1 MSIKMDRKAAMR
13 NTLSAERQSV
23 QDRFATAEAVLSQ
36 RPAGLASAAIDI
48 AVPPAPAAAGSAERQ
63 VIKVPLD
70 LIDDNPVNAR
80 HIYNPEVVKAIAA
93 SMATHGQ
100 MVPALAMR
108 HPSAE
113 GRYMLV
119 DGHYRKKAA
128 LAATLVTL
136 DLDLRAHVNELELY
150 RLSWLLNE
158 ERSAQSALDNAFAW
172 KQLLAGGI
180 ASNENHIAELLG
192 LSAATVNKTLAL
204 LRLPPAALDKVREA
218 PEKFGVSTGYEV
230 TLMAKLMPEQD
241 VLALVDRI
249 VLEDL
254 SSREIAELR
263 GRMERPGQRKR
274 KETSRQYKFKD
285 GGRQIGWLK
294 EWDSGKVS
302 FELQISEPKAR
313 AALVAE
319 LLERFGTGQE

>member
-1 MSIKMDRKAAMR
+1 MNTRIDRKAAMR
-13 NTLSAERQSV
+13 STLTAERQSV
-23 QDRFATAEAVLSQ
+23 QDRFATADAVLAQ
-36 RPAGLASAAIDI
+36 RPAGLASAAVESFAPID
-48 AVPPAPAAAGSAERQ
+48 VPPVPGPQDRQ
-63 VIKVPLD
+63 VIKVALD

-80 HIYNPEVVKAIAA
+80 HIYNPETVKAIAA

-100 MVPALAMR
+100 MVPALAMQ
-108 HPSAE
+108 HPSKP

-128 LAATLVTL
+128 LAANLVTL
-136 DLDLRAHVNELELY
+136 DLDLRAHVGELELY

-180 ASNENHIAELLG
+180 ATNENHIAELLG

-204 LRLPPAALDKVREA
+204 LRLPPSALEKVREA
-218 PEKFGVSTGYEV
+218 PEKFGVATGYEV
-230 TLMAKLMPEQD
+230 TLMAKQIPEEE
-241 VLALVDRI
+241 VLALVHRI
-249 VLEDL
+249 VTEDL
-254 SSREIAELR
+254 SSREVAELR
-263 GRMERPGQRKR
+263 SRLELPSQRKR
-274 KETSRQYKFKD
+274 KETSRQYKLKKD
-285 GGRQIGWLK
+285 GRQVGWLK

-302 FELQISEPKAR
+302 FEVQMGEAKDR

-319 LLERFGTGQE
+319 LLQRFGVTD